1 MSRCFLLLQG
11 PCTPFFTQLSKRLRQ
26 EGHTVYRINL
36 CAGDALYA
44 NDGSSW
50 NFRGKRGSFETFLLQ
65 RYKAFGITDQILFG
79 DCRPLHKIA
88 TTSAKTSGVRS
99 HVFEE
104 GYFRPYWITLEREG
118 VNAHSLLPKDP
129 QWYKETSLKLPQPN
143 PVEHFR
149 SSFRTRTM
157 HDIIYHVAGIAN
169 PLLYPHFRTHAPF
182 IAPIEYL
189 GYIKRFTKLR
199 MIKKYEQERVQT
211 LITKQ
216 TPYFVLPLQLNSD
229 AQIREHSDF
238 KNMREVIDYVARSFA
253 NHAPSH
259 CHLVLKN
266 HPLDMGL
273 MPYTSMI
280 QEIANHYDLTGRIHF
295 FEDGDL
301 TTLFKNALGVVTVN
315 STSGMVSLEHNIPT
329 ITLSDPIYN
338 VEGLTFQASLDDFWC
353 NHVPPNTEFFK
364 QFKRVVIHTTQINGG
379 FYCPTGIALAV
390 ENAIHSLVADKS
402 PLEMLL

>member
-44 NDGSSW
+44 NDGSAW
-50 NFRGKRGSFETFLLQ
+50 NFRGKESSFATFLLQ

-129 QWYKETSLKLPQPN
+129 QWYKETSLKLPQQN
-143 PVEHFR
+143 HVEYFR
-149 SSFRTRTM
+149 SSFRTRAI
-157 HDIIYHVAGIAN
+157 HDIAYHVAGMMN
-169 PLLYPHFRTHAPF
+169 PPLYPHFRTHAPF

-189 GYIKRFTKLR
+189 GYIKRFAKLR

-238 KNMREVIDYVARSFA
+238 KNMHEVIDYVARSFV

-301 TTLFKNALGVVTVN
+301 RALFKHALGVATVN
-315 STSGMVSLEHNIPT
+315 STSGLVSLEYYIPT

-338 VEGLTFQASLDDFWC
+338 VKGLTFQGSLDDFWR
-353 NHVPPNTEFFK
+353 NPTAPNAELFK

-379 FYCPTGIALAV
+379 FYCPSGIALAV